1 MNENQIDTF
10 LEIAQTGSFSRAAQN
25 MHISQPAVTYRMR
38 MLEEELGAK
47 LFDCAAFAAELT
59 PAGEAF
65 LQEATALRDMFEK
78 ARSRMLSFMPE
89 NTITLGFPD
98 MMLHDGRAFLH
109 IMDACSRA
117 IGGSDG
123 RLIRSRRLDK
133 APAHIQQLIR
143 GEVDLIF
150 GDLGL
155 EELRSD
161 KFECRRLFDERAYV
175 CMNRAHPLAGEKRLK
190 AEELRGETIYLYED
204 ETSFPMR
211 ARELLLDKRIEPAD
225 MSFPSL
231 VQVLPHLLLGDGVA
245 ITNQQPIVHERLV
258 FIPLDMER
266 TIDIGIAWV
275 KNRTTPRLR
284 QAIRI
289 IENMPWHEWI

>member
-38 MLEEELGAK
+38 MLEGELGVK

-59 PAGEAF
+59 LAGEAF
-65 LQEATALRDMFEK
+65 LQEAKALRDMFDK
-78 ARSRMLSFMPE
+78 TRSRMLSFTPE
-89 NTITLGFPD
+89 STITLGFPD
-98 MMLHDGRAFLH
+98 MMLHDGRAFLR
-109 IMDACSRA
+109 IMDECSRA

-123 RLIRSRRLDK
+123 RLIRSGRLDK
-133 APAHIQQLIR
+133 APAHVQQLLR

-150 GDLGL
+150 GDLEL
-155 EELRSD
+155 EELQGER
-161 KFECRRLFDERAYV
+161 FECRRLFDERAYV
-175 CMNRAHPLAGEKRLK
+175 CMNKVHPLAGKKNLN
-190 AEELRGETIYLYED
+190 AEDLRGETIYLYED

-211 ARELLLDKRIEPAD
+211 AREILLEKSIEPAD
-225 MSFPSL
+225 TSFPSL